1 MYAAN
6 FKKNIHPFVI
16 IFFSDLEECYA
27 LKIEFVNQI
36 REEKKSKSIPLLF
49 CKEKGQKIDC
59 HKLRTN
65 YRYDVEDFLDNFI
78 NNTKKEGI

>member
-1 MYAAN
+1 MFDN
-6 FKKNIHPFVI
+6 KNI
-16 IFFSDLEECYA
+16 D
-27 LKIEFVNQI
+27 KKKMRTIEILCNYI
-36 REEKKSKSIPLLF
+36 NCL
-49 CKEKGQKIDC
+49 KIDC